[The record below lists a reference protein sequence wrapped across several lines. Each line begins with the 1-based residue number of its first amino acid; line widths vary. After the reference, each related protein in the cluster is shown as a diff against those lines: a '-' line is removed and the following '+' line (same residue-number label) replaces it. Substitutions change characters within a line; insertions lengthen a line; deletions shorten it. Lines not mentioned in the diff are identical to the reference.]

1 MKKYVLMLIAILVIA
16 VGLFGQPIREADPG
30 TIRLGVMAGPTGFSS
45 AGLDQPDVELQ
56 VFPSPNEVIARLANG
71 ELDMAA
77 LPTNVAANLYNK
89 GVEIRLAAVIGNGM
103 LSLISSKGGTD
114 IEDLYGATL
123 HLPGAG
129 STPDQMARML
139 LAWAG
144 LVEGKDI
151 FFDYSVAAPAQLA
164 QLLIAGKV
172 DYALLPQP
180 FVSMVLNRSAQATQL
195 LDVQELYAELTGSPT
210 YPMSVLVVSEKFAS
224 TYPASF
230 RKVLSGYKD
239 SVNWV
244 NGNPDLAA
252 RKIEELGI
260 MAKALAQSAIPH
272 CNLVYVPASEAKSAV
287 TFYFEQLHSLDPASI
302 GGSVPGSGLYL

>member
-1 MKKYVLMLIAILVIA
+1 MKKYAFILVVILA
-16 VGLFGQPIREADPG
+16 VTIGLFGQPIQEADPG

-45 AGLDQPDVELQ
+45 AGLDQPDIDIE

-71 ELDMAA
+71 ELDMVA

-89 GVEIRLAAVIGNGM
+89 GVGIRLAAVIGNGM
-103 LSLISSKGGTD
+103 LSLISSKGGMD
-114 IEDLYGATL
+114 VRDLYGATL

-129 STPDQMARML
+129 STPDQMARL
-139 LAWAG
+139 LLKWAD

-180 FVSMVLNRSAQATQL
+180 FVSMVLDRSPQAAQL
-195 LDVQELYAELTGSPT
+195 LDVQALYAELTGSAT

-224 TYPASF
+224 TYPSSF
-230 RKVLSGYKD
+230 RRVLAGYKN
-239 SVNWV
+239 SVDWV
-244 NGNPDLAA
+244 NGNPALAA
-252 RKIEELGI
+252 QKIEDLGI
-260 MAKALAQSAIPH
+260 MAKTLAQNAIPH
-272 CNLVYVPASEAKSAV
+272 CNLVYESASEAKDAV
-287 TFYFEQLHSLDPASI
+287 TFYFEQLYSLDPSSI
-302 GGSVPGSGLYL
+302 GGSVPGDELYL